1 MTEKEGDMPYK
12 YRHDGRNKDF
22 NEVRGDAAR
31 EMTAIRKDDADV
43 AEKATR
49 KMPTVASPILEQSC
63 KETASGLWIILE
75 FNTRIED

>member
-1 MTEKEGDMPYK
+1 MTEKEGDVPYK

-31 EMTAIRKDDADV
+31 EMTAIGKDDADA
-43 AEKATR
+43 AEKA
-49 KMPTVASPILEQSC
+49 MPTVASPILEQSC
-63 KETASGLWIILE
+63 KETASELWIILE